1 MLDALRSPKALAKRL
16 VTDVPP
22 LVQLT
27 AVLLLFLLNDLH
39 TFARFFSLFCA
50 CALPLALLVLLLDKR
65 LLQTDRVVSDE
76 VLAATV
82 VIAALITTLAFVA
95 TTLAAQSAIDA
106 VQLLL
111 SFSTW
116 MRDVST
122 DAAAPVRE
130 LARRGM
136 DFGRAGLEN
145 LHADDHA
152 WAPAAHHLIHQI
164 DTNSNNGTLV
174 VMSTFGKLKECYP
187 RAAWVA
193 AWVGVAEDVARLVLW
208 AGTVVATTQDG
219 GAASPAD
226 SSSTASAF
234 AAVAGRYGLTEVT
247 PVQLEALGWRE
258 EAMRIAREL
267 ESPHELLRWLSEGAW
282 PAVQSTLFGSRGER
296 EIPFD
301 VLRLHLT
308 AGDPLRS

>member
-187 RAAWVA
+187 RAAWV
-193 AWVGVAEDVARLVLW
+193 GVAEDVARLVLW
-208 AGTVVATTQDG
+208 AGTVVATQDG
-219 GAASPAD
+219 GAAS
-226 SSSTASAF
+226 
-234 AAVAGRYGLTEVT
+234 AAQRVSCPGQT
-247 PVQLEALGWRE
+247 
-258 EAMRIAREL
+258 
-267 ESPHELLRWLSEGAW
+267 
-282 PAVQSTLFGSRGER
+282 
-296 EIPFD
+296 
-301 VLRLHLT
+301 
-308 AGDPLRS
+308 

>member
-187 RAAWVA
+187 RAAWV
-193 AWVGVAEDVARLVLW
+193 GVAEDVARLVLW
-208 AGTVVATTQDG
+208 AGTVVAAQDG
-219 GAASPAD
+219 GAASAAA
-226 SSSTASAF
+226 SSSAASAF
-234 AAVAGRYGLTEVT
+234 AAVAGRYGLTEVTT

-267 ESPHELLRWLSEGAW
+267 ESPHELMRWLSEGAW